1 MKNKKISKLIAIL
14 LIILLV
20 LIITLISVNKI
31 KKQYSVENLPEFTQ
45 KDLEII
51 KEDLEN
57 YRSDKIIP
65 IGNGRM
71 MGTYEGDND
80 TDDLYKKLYI
90 FVNYLPELSK
100 VAYKNSSEI
109 SEYYNSHKT
118 TIKSNLGLS
127 KEKNFMKFC
136 EYIKETG
143 YKGEKYED
151 SEIQYATYKYDD
163 QYNSFDVTFK
173 FENFDND
180 FRLKVHFAN
189 KSYTDPMVFYS
200 LVKDQ
205 VLNESDI
212 VVPENT
218 VN

>member
-1 MKNKKISKLIAIL
+1 MKKKSIKILIFVFLIIILIISLFLLRRQKKPVLVTSTGIVYTQEDINIIQEEVKNYYVDKITPSGISKLYG
-14 LIILLV
+14 
-20 LIITLISVNKI
+20 N
-31 KKQYSVENLPEFTQ
+31 YNGEN
-45 KDLEII
+45 EI
-51 KEDLEN
+51 N
-57 YRSDKIIP
+57 
-65 IGNGRM
+65 
-71 MGTYEGDND
+71 
-80 TDDLYKKLYI
+80 DLYRKLYI
-90 FVNYLPELSK
+90 LVNYLPELSE
-100 VAYKNSSEI
+100 VASKDSAEI

>member
-1 MKNKKISKLIAIL
+1 MKNKKIKNLIVIM
-14 LIILLV
+14 LIILLILIVV
-20 LIITLISVNKI
+20 LISISKRT
-31 KKQYSVENLPEFTQ
+31 SEEELPQWTQ
-45 KDLEII
+45 KDTEIVI
-51 KEDLEN
+51 NDLEN
-57 YRSDKIIP
+57 YRSDKVIP
-65 IGNGRM
+65 VGNGGM
-71 MGTYEGDND
+71 ISNYNGDND
-80 TDDLYKKLYI
+80 TNDLYRKLYI
-90 FVNYLPELSK
+90 LVNYLPELSE
-100 VAYKNSSEI
+100 VAYKDSSQI

-127 KEKNFMKFC
+127 KEKHFAKFC

-163 QYNSFDVTFK
+163 QYNTFDLTFK

-189 KSYTDPMVFYS
+189 SSYTDPIVFYS

-212 VVPENT
+212 ALPENT